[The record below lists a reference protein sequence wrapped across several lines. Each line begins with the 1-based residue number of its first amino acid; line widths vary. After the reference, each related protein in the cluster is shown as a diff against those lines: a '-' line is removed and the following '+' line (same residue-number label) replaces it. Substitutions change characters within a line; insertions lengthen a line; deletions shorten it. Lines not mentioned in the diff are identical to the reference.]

1 MNKRDFLK
9 SAAVIAGATT
19 VSPLFSSGIK
29 GNSAVSGVK
38 ITSANLN
45 RQT

>member
-29 GNSAVSGVK
+29 GNSAVSGVRLIK
-38 ITSANLN
+38 
-45 RQT
+45 